1 MKLTKTLLFIPLV
14 LAGCQLTPK
23 PVVAKAEPKPLPIEE
38 RGIDELCDVR
48 DSGIV
53 TKHAMKVLNFDL
65 VVASISPRN
74 VVYAYSLSQ
83 ANYDAEMNASEYNL
97 GYYPRYDYRTAIFDM
112 PKDVTLKEGDLINLT
127 GVDEDTHYSGCKF
140 EISNKWPIKIVK
152 KGVFEYVPKD

>member
-23 PVVAKAEPKPLPIEE
+23 PVVAEAEPKPLPIEE
-38 RGIDELCDVR
+38 RGIDELCNIRMND
-48 DSGIV
+48 DIV

-65 VVASISPRN
+65 VVAKITSRN
-74 VVYAYSLSQ
+74 VVYAYSLVQ
-83 ANYDAEMNASEYNL
+83 AERHEKLKESRFYEMRFN
-97 GYYPRYDYRTAIFDM
+97 YRTAIFDM